1 MDTIQLPVIIAQIIN
16 FLILFFIFKKLI
28 GDRLNRLIEH
38 KKLTLEKLANAER
51 EYQIMIEKTYGEKDE
66 ILNSARNDA
75 NRLLLDMEDIAY
87 NKRQEMLDRAEK
99 KAELIIAWGK
109 KEIEKERLEMMAQ
122 MKDTVVGL
130 ALMLNKKLFKQE
142 SVDKDFMEKELEEI
156 LSRK

>member
-28 GDRLNRLIEH
+28 GNRLNRLIEQ
-38 KKLTLEKLANAER
+38 KKMTLEKLANAER

-75 NRLLLDMEDIAY
+75 NKLLLDMEDIAY

-99 KAELIIAWGK
+99 KAELIVA
-109 KEIEKERLEMMAQ
+109 
-122 MKDTVVGL
+122 
-130 ALMLNKKLFKQE
+130 
-142 SVDKDFMEKELEEI
+142 
-156 LSRK
+156 